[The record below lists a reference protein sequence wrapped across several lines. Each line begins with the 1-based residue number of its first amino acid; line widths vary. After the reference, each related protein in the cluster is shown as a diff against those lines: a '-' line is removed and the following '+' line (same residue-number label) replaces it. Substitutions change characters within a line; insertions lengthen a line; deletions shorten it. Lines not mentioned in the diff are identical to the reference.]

1 VPYSTPQEKR
11 SKNVSYYRYVL
22 FSICSILLVISACAP
37 KQDKEVYEMK
47 DYYQALSKTDPHK
60 AGALQP
66 DSEKEREAVERF
78 VSFYRV
84 FSVENIRENIRTIY
98 ADDAYFRDG
107 YREVQGLD
115 AIEAYFLKSAE
126 TVHECTFDI
135 QDIAVHEG
143 NYYFR
148 WVMDLTTKRWKDDPV
163 KTVGMSHVRFDKEG
177 MIVFHQDYWDTS
189 VIYEKVPVMGLV
201 IRWIRKQF

>member
-1 VPYSTPQEKR
+1 M
-11 SKNVSYYRYVL
+11 SYYRYVL
-22 FSICSILLVISACAP
+22 LSICCIPLVMSACGP
-37 KQDKEVYEMK
+37 KPDKKEYEMK
-47 DYYQALSKTDPHK
+47 NYYQALSTTDPQT

-66 DSEKEREAVERF
+66 GSEKEKEAIERF

-84 FSVENIRENIRTIY
+84 FSVETIGENVRNVY

-148 WVMDLTTKRWKDDPV
+148 WVMHLITNRWKDDPV
-163 KTVGMSHVRFDKEG
+163 KTVGMSHVRFDEDG

-189 VIYEKVPVMGLV
+189 IIYEKVPVMGSV

>member
-1 VPYSTPQEKR
+1 M
-11 SKNVSYYRYVL
+11 KN
-22 FSICSILLVISACAP
+22 
-37 KQDKEVYEMK
+37 
-47 DYYQALSKTDPHK
+47 YYQALSTTDPHT

-66 DSEKEREAVERF
+66 DSEREREAVERF

-84 FSVENIRENIRTIY
+84 FSVENIRGSVRTIY

-126 TVHECTFDI
+126 TVQECTFDI
-135 QDIAVHEG
+135 QDIAVNEG

-177 MIVFHQDYWDTS
+177 LIAFHQDYWDTS
-189 VIYEKVPVMGLV
+189 VIYEKVPVMGSV